1 MPARQWKVLVVEDDA
16 DGQMM
21 MSTLLN
27 HLNMAV
33 DIAANA
39 QEAEQFLFR
48 SGKKYDAAIIDLA
61 LPDKNGW
68 QILAEI
74 LEEPKTANI
83 PCIAATAYHTSKLR
97 EEAIL
102 AGFKAYFPKP
112 IDGTVFLRELES
124 LLS

>member
-1 MPARQWKVLVVEDDA
+1 MSAHQWNILVVEDDA

-21 MSTLLN
+21 MSTLLE
-27 HLNMAV
+27 HLSIAV

-39 QEAEQFLFR
+39 EEAEKFLFQ
-48 SGKKYDAAIIDLA
+48 SGKTYDAAIIDLA
-61 LPDKNGW
+61 LPDKDGW

-74 LEEPKTANI
+74 LDDPRTAELS
-83 PCIAATAYHTSKLR
+83 CIAATAYHSSKLR
-97 EEAIL
+97 EDAIL

-112 IDGTVFLRELES
+112 IDGTKFLRELES